1 MFVLCGCYFSG
12 TESAFTAMNKIKIK
26 SQAEDGN
33 RRAKSTLYISNNF
46 DRALS
51 TILIGNNVA
60 RTAAASVATI
70 IAAREFGHI
79 SNYGLW
85 TTVITTG
92 PSFST
97 ITINASPSQSAVIE
111 TMCW

>member
-1 MFVLCGCYFSG
+1 
-12 TESAFTAMNKIKIK
+12 MNKIKIK

-85 TTVITTG
+85 TTVITTLIFFFFG
-92 PSFST
+92 EIINESFVFSAST
-97 ITINASPSQSAVIE
+97 FSALHAFP
-111 TMCW
+111 